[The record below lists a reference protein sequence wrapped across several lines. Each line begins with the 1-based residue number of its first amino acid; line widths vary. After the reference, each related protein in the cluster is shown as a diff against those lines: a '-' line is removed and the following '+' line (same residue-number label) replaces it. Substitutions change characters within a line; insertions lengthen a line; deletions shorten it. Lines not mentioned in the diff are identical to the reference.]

1 MKQQKNGMRIL
12 VVLATLGLSL
22 WTLVPTMRTMG
33 MTLDQKQT
41 FAQSH
46 PDVAA
51 KAIKLGLDLQGGSHL
66 VLEVDKVGLDE
77 AVAKDA
83 TDRALEVL
91 RNRIDQFGVSE
102 PEIRKAGENR
112 IMVQLAG
119 VAPEQA
125 KALLSSTAQLEFKL
139 LREPQDIKIT
149 LDRVDNALARGL
161 KASATAVAKDTTKT
175 DSAVAS
181 ADSAVKPAADSLAQA
196 KIDSIRRDS
205 AAQLARAL
213 FGGSKLA
220 GDKDST
226 VAAAGSQDTALKFS
240 ERAFTSLLVPFG
252 NSIATEEKNVE
263 TLKRMMARQEVKD
276 ALRSVESDLVW
287 SRRAVDV
294 EGGRK
299 VRVLY
304 VLKRRAE
311 MKGDYVS
318 DAIPS
323 FEQGGMRGGAAMVQ
337 LTLKDRGPKE
347 FARIT
352 GANVGKQLAIILDG
366 SVYSAPVIQ
375 GRIGGGV
382 ASITGLEGIEE
393 ARQLAIVLRAG
404 ALPAPMHLA
413 EERSVGP
420 ALGAENIKQGTLAAV
435 LGTVL
440 VFLFMGWQ
448 YLGSGMIANAALV
461 LNIVFLMAILA
472 AFKATLTLPG
482 IAGIV
487 LTVGMAV
494 DANVLIYERIRE
506 ELRAGKAIRHA
517 VDAGYKRAFSAIFDS
532 NITTVLTAF
541 VLYKLGTGP
550 IRGFGLTLTIGIVVS
565 MFTALFCTRI
575 VFDMWLAAKE
585 RTAISIG
592 KSIMFF
598 ENAKLDILGNSRK
611 IGIVSAIA
619 MAAILVVLVVP
630 KGKDSRIGINWGIDF
645 TGGVMM
651 TVKAEGVKLSTDAIG
666 KEIEK
671 TGLEG
676 VNVKTFG
683 GAGDQVYAVG
693 FQAADLE
700 GAKGQEFLADAQKK
714 VVASLTAAGAKVQ
727 ILSTDL
733 VGPKV
738 GKELKWDAIKA
749 ALLSMLVI
757 AFYVW
762 FRFGRHGLGY
772 GIASIIT
779 LIHDT
784 IITLGLFIVLDLEVD
799 MTVVAALLTLIGY
812 SLNDTIVIFDRIREN
827 AGKYRKEDFKVL
839 VNNSINETLSRTLM
853 TMPAT
858 LAVTVLLWAM
868 GGESLH
874 NFALALTFGVLVG
887 TYSSIAISSP
897 IVIWWVNKRGGDLGM
912 QDPKKMPRAE
922 MRVGQA
928 AANSQNI
935 LGG

>member
-102 PEIRKAGENR
+102 PEIRKAGDSR

-161 KASATAVAKDTTKT
+161 KASASVTAKDTTKS
-175 DSAVAS
+175 DSAVATT
-181 ADSAVKPAADSLAQA
+181 DSTAKPAALDSLALA
-196 KIDSIRRDS
+196 KADSVRRDS
-205 AAQLARAL
+205 AAALARAL

-220 GDKDST
+220 GGKDS
-226 VAAAGSQDTALKFS
+226 AAASAGPKDTALKFS

-287 SRRAVDV
+287 SRRAVEV

-382 ASITGLEGIEE
+382 ASITGLDGIDE
-393 ARQLAIVLRAG
+393 ARQLSIVLRAG

-506 ELRAGKAIRHA
+506 ELRSGKAIRHA

-550 IRGFGLTLTIGIVVS
+550 IRGFGLTLTVGIVVS

-585 RTAISIG
+585 RTSISIG

-598 ENAKLDILGNSRK
+598 ENAKLDILGNTRK
-611 IGIVSAIA
+611 IGIISGIMMAI
-619 MAAILVVLVVP
+619 ILAVMVFP

-651 TVKAEGVKLSTDAIG
+651 TVKAEGVDLSTEAIG
-666 KEIEK
+666 KVIEK

-683 GAGDQVYAVG
+683 GSADRVYAVG
-693 FQAADLE
+693 FQADLE
-700 GAKGQEFLADAQKK
+700 GAKGQEFLANAQKK
-714 VVASLTAAGAKVQ
+714 VVESLTAAGAKVQ

>member
-12 VVLATLGLSL
+12 VVLATLGLSI
-22 WTLVPTMRTMG
+22 WTLIPTFRTAG
-33 MTLDQKQT
+33 MSLAEKQT
-41 FAQSH
+41 FAETH
-46 PDVAA
+46 PTVAA

-66 VLEVDKVGLDE
+66 VLEVEKDGLDE
-77 AVAKDA
+77 ATAKDA

-102 PEIRKAGENR
+102 PEIRKAGDSR
-112 IMVQLAG
+112 ILVQLAG

-125 KALLSSTAQLEFKL
+125 KGLLSSTAQLEFKL
-139 LREPQDIKIT
+139 LREQADVKIA
-149 LDRVDNALARGL
+149 LDRIDNALARGL
-161 KASATAVAKDTTKT
+161 KA
-175 DSAVAS
+175 
-181 ADSAVKPAADSLAQA
+181 VKPAAVVVDSATSDSAAPALDSLASA
-196 KIDSIRRDS
+196 KTDSIRKDS
-205 AAQLARAL
+205 AAQLARSL
-213 FGGSKLA
+213 FGGNQLA
-220 GDKDST
+220 GAGAAADT
-226 VAAAGSQDTALKFS
+226 VAKADTALKFS
-240 ERAFTSLLVPFG
+240 ERAFTSLLVPYG
-252 NSIATEEKNVE
+252 NQIAVEAKNIDAV
-263 TLKRMMARQEVKD
+263 KRLLARQEVKD
-276 ALRSVESDLVW
+276 AIRASESDVVW
-287 SRRAVDV
+287 ARKNAEV
-294 EGGRK
+294 EGGRQI
-299 VRVLY
+299 RVIY

-311 MKGDYVS
+311 MKGDYVA
-318 DAIPS
+318 DAAPS
-323 FEQGGMRGGAAMVQ
+323 FEQGGMRGGAAMVE

-382 ASITGLEGIEE
+382 ASITGLDGIEE

-404 ALPAPMHLA
+404 ALPAPMHIA

-420 ALGAENIKQGTLAAV
+420 ALGAENIKQGTMAAL
-435 LGTVL
+435 LGTL
-440 VFLFMGWQ
+440 AVFLFMGWQ
-448 YLGSGMIANAALV
+448 YLGSGMLANAALV
-461 LNIVFLMAILA
+461 LNIFLLGAILA

-506 ELRAGKAIRHA
+506 ELRAGRAIRHA
-517 VDAGYKRAFSAIFDS
+517 IDAGYKRAFSAIFDS

-550 IRGFGLTLTIGIVVS
+550 IRGFGLTLTIGIAVS

-585 RTAISIG
+585 RTSLSIG

-598 ENAKLDILGNSRK
+598 ENAKLDILGNSKK
-611 IGIVSAIA
+611 IGVVSAIA
-619 MAAILVVLVVP
+619 MGVILLTLLVP
-630 KGKDSRIGINWGIDF
+630 KGKDHRLGINWGIDF

-651 TVKAEGVKLSTDAIG
+651 TVKAEGAELNTEKVAEHIA
-666 KEIEK
+666 K

-676 VNVKTFG
+676 VNVRTL
-683 GAGDQVYAVG
+683 GAPDEHLYAVN
-693 FQAADLE
+693 FRAIDLE
-700 GAKGQEFLADAQKK
+700 GAKGQEFTADAQKK
-714 VVASLTAAGAKVQ
+714 VVETLAAEGAKVE

-738 GKELKWDAIKA
+738 GKELKWNAIQA

-757 AFYVW
+757 VFYVW

-772 GIASIIT
+772 GIASIVT
-779 LIHDT
+779 LIHDC

-799 MTVVAALLTLIGY
+799 MTVIAAILTLIGY

-827 AGKYRKEDFKVL
+827 AGKYRKEDFKTL

-858 LAVTVLLWAM
+858 IAVTGILWAF
-868 GGESLH
+868 GGDSLK

-897 IVIWWVNKRGGDLGM
+897 IVIWWVNKRGGDFGGV
-912 QDPKKMPRAE
+912 DPKKAMPRAE

-928 AANSQNI
+928 PASSHNI
-935 LGG
+935 LGN